1 MRVVAPLDL
10 LERQRYV
17 KPVWGEYHE
26 GDLDNIYNIYSQ
38 LDDYINPTV
47 DDMLGWR
54 SFKSCSSDS
63 MEALENWHKKLHDV
77 SMQKCAQITKSNDG
91 SVQRYVMYLLMR
103 YCVTLIHFLSSLKS
117 KYQINND
124 YWTCMQPWR
133 LLWWGGGLFI
143 NNPYQSS
150 HNVED

>member
-47 DDMLGWR
+47 DDMLGWQ

-77 SMQKCAQITKSNDG
+77 SMQKCAQITKS
-91 SVQRYVMYLLMR
+91 QRWVGTEVCDVPAYEVLCNLD
-103 YCVTLIHFLSSLKS
+103 TFL
-117 KYQINND
+117 
-124 YWTCMQPWR
+124 
-133 LLWWGGGLFI
+133 
-143 NNPYQSS
+143 
-150 HNVED
+150 V